1 MMVFGSLAF
10 LIVHALQAALFFFLC
25 LAQAERVEASEISPI
40 SAGKVQQ
47 QDDSQQ
53 FAMLAQE
60 EQWKKILLYAPT
72 WMFGEKSLVDD
83 PGFFMAEDGKSNPE
97 SELKATLKAF
107 EEGSSA
113 ERQEMLCRFPAR
125 RAWLEKK
132 LGRAFADP
140 QKENAS
146 EVCRRLANFRKTVD
160 ANRVSLIFSSFYPGN
175 PASLFGHT
183 LLKLAKV
190 QSSVESRN
198 ELLDFGLNHAAHPTT
213 FNPMLY
219 APMGLAGAFPGYI
232 SLLPYYVKVQEYNNA
247 ESRDLW
253 EYELS
258 LEPHEIQMLL
268 LSVFELSS
276 YRIDYFYFDDNCSL
290 MMLALLDVARPSLQ
304 LVKKFNAWVIPG
316 DTIRVVH
323 NQKGLV
329 SKVNFRASNVRRFLT
344 LETRLSAEERVLFN
358 SLVEGKRS
366 NRFSLSALD
375 GFSPEKKMSIVDTLL
390 EYIDADEQLVGTME
404 PQRWKAERPLIL
416 SYRAQLGI
424 VSAPLNVAKPAIE
437 APHEA
442 YPPTR
447 ISAGGISVFKNGA
460 SRRDGVLLGWRPA
473 LHSLDN
479 PVAGMGADLGISFFN
494 LEYLAQ
500 RHGVWLREFTLLGIE
515 TLPVERPQ
523 FRSTSWALNLG
534 YRQACFADCGRT
546 SLGGEIGRSW
556 KLLGEGGRFAL
567 RSTFRVGESAHAGF
581 FVEPGVSSVLNIP
594 FSTNKR
600 WISRA
605 AFTRTQGLKRTPVWN
620 REMRS
625 SLVLRPTT
633 PLEFDASIALQNEEL
648 SFSARGHWY
657 F

>member
-1 MMVFGSLAF
+1 MVFRSLAAPVF
-10 LIVHALQAALFFFLC
+10 NVLQALLFFALC
-25 LAQAERVEASEISPI
+25 LAYAERIEASGISPI
-40 SAGKVQQ
+40 SSGTVQLQ
-47 QDDSQQ
+47 SNTPEL
-53 FAMLAQE
+53 AVLAQE
-60 EQWKKILLYAPT
+60 MQWKKILLYAPT
-72 WMFGEKSLVDD
+72 WMFGKKSLVDD
-83 PGFFMAEDGKSNPE
+83 PGFFLADDGKSNPE

-107 EEGSSA
+107 EQGSVA
-113 ERQEMLCRFPAR
+113 ERQEALCRFPAR
-125 RAWLEKK
+125 RAWLESQ

-140 QKENAS
+140 QKDNAS
-146 EVCRRLANFRKTVD
+146 EVCRRLTYFRKTVD
-160 ANRVSLIFSSFYPGN
+160 ANKVSLIFSSYYPGN

-190 QSSVESRN
+190 QRVGESRN

-213 FNPMLY
+213 FNPLLY

-258 LEPHEIQMLL
+258 LEPQEIQLL
-268 LSVFELSS
+268 LNSVFELSS

-304 LVKKFNAWVIPG
+304 LVEKFNAWVVPG
-316 DTIRVVH
+316 DTIRVVY

-344 LETRLSAEERVLFN
+344 LEAKLSAEERALFN
-358 SLVEGKRS
+358 TILESKRL
-366 NRFSLSALD
+366 NRFSLAALD
-375 GFSPEKKMSIVDTLL
+375 GLSAEKKMPIVDTLL

-404 PQRWKAERPLIL
+404 PQRWKAERPILL

-424 VSAPLNVAKPAIE
+424 VSAPLNVSKPVNE

-447 ISAGGISVFKNGA
+447 ISAGGISVFQSGA
-460 SRRDGVLLGWRPA
+460 SRRDGMLLGWRPA

-500 RHGVWLREFTLLGIE
+500 RHGIWLREFTLLGIE
-515 TLPVERPQ
+515 TLPVDRPQ
-523 FRSTSWALNLG
+523 FSSISWGLNVG
-534 YRQACFADCGRT
+534 YRQTCFADCGRT
-546 SLGGEIGRSW
+546 SVGGEIGRSW

-567 RSTFRVGESAHAGF
+567 RSTIRVGESAHAGF
-581 FVEPGVSSVLNIP
+581 FLEPGVASVLNIP
-594 FSTNKR
+594 FSIDKR

-605 AFTRTQGLKRTPVWN
+605 AVTRTQSLRRTPVWN
-620 REMRS
+620 REIR
-625 SLVLRPTT
+625 
-633 PLEFDASIALQNEEL
+633 
-648 SFSARGHWY
+648 
-657 F
+657 